1 MNTLRLQKKKKKK
14 QRHLA
19 ALTLQ
24 LDLCCSLKYL
34 QAIEA
39 QAFKITPK
47 PIDPHRSTH
56 DSPI

>member
-1 MNTLRLQKKKKKK
+1 MNTLRLKKKK